1 MEEEGGGDLGGRRNG
16 VGGGEGGKGKR
27 GGKVGDC
34 KQTIPAQVIL
44 SGLPGKEGRGRGSQR
59 KRAEE

>member
-1 MEEEGGGDLGGRRNG
+1 M
-16 VGGGEGGKGKR
+16 GGGEGGKGKR

-44 SGLPGKEGRGRGSQR
+44 SGLPGKEGGGGVRERGLGQ
-59 KRAEE
+59 KKGQATD